1 MLSGDAPV
9 LFVSV
14 AITEQDV
21 GERADSHLDRI
32 QLARAD
38 VLVSA
43 TPRSPTASRRPPASP
58 SRQTLSFLLLALVKE
73 IPVFSADGLPWI
85 GAEMEIATA
94 PSAATVQTALKRL
107 QKRDLAGSPG
117 HGKWAMEDIALES
130 YIRRTFITPEQVP
143 DSNASDDGK

>member
-1 MLSGDAPV
+1 MRWTTGANSRAARAFLPLFHGQLPPPSPALTNARIGEVTPRSCSQAAVLSEDAPV

-21 GERADSHLDRI
+21 GEKADSHLDRI

-73 IPVFSADGLPWI
+73 IPVFSADGLAGI
-85 GAEMEIATA
+85 GAE
-94 PSAATVQTALKRL
+94 RF
-107 QKRDLAGSPG
+107 DGS
-117 HGKWAMEDIALES
+117 
-130 YIRRTFITPEQVP
+130 
-143 DSNASDDGK
+143 